1 MTASDIEACVA
12 VLRDHEPEHD
22 ADEWTARFGRDV
34 ADPDKHPVV
43 ALVDDVV
50 VAYAR
55 TMPFEPDGAS
65 PADTAPG
72 GYYFLGLVV
81 APAHRRRGLGRL
93 LTEERLKWLT
103 ARGATAVYYYTERK
117 NIASQQMHA
126 RLGFREL
133 TSSFWFPALPRG
145 HSEVLYVLALPG
157 PAAAVV
163 EATTTTR
170 V

>member
-1 MTASDIEACVA
+1 MTASDIESCVA
-12 VLRDHEPEHD
+12 VLREHEPNHD

-34 ADPDKHPVV
+34 ADLEKHPVV

-50 VAYAR
+50 VGYAR

-72 GYYFLGLVV
+72 GYYLLGLVV
-81 APAHRRRGLGRL
+81 ASAHRRRGLGRL
-93 LTEERLKWLT
+93 LTEERLQWVT
-103 ARGATAVYYYTERK
+103 ARAAAVYYYTRRE
-117 NIASQQMHA
+117 NIASQQMHE

-133 TSSFWFPALPRG
+133 TSNFWFPALPCG

-157 PAAAVV
+157 PATAGVEPAATCV
-163 EATTTTR
+163 
-170 V
+170 